1 MGLEIDRD
9 RFEAEDYR
17 RFEARLRHC
26 LDALRELLSQA
37 EFGVG
42 PPSIGAELEV
52 ALVDERARP
61 LPLNVEILHETLD
74 PRMTV
79 ELNRFNLEC
88 NLNHTDLAG
97 TPFAALR
104 SEFEG
109 ALDELRRA
117 AAVHAGRPVMV
128 GILPTVQERDLQPS
142 VMTDTA
148 RYRALAFALRE
159 ARHAPFDLDIAGE
172 DPLLTRCDGVTFE
185 GAATSLQIHLRVNP
199 ERFTDLFNAVQ
210 LATAPVLAAAGN
222 SPTFIGHRL
231 WHETRVALFK
241 QAVDDRDALAKRARR
256 QPRVGFGTG
265 WLVDGA
271 LELFDEALDLFPPLL
286 PLMSD
291 EDPRECMTAG
301 GVPEL
306 HELRLHQGTVWN
318 WNRPVYDP
326 AGGGHL
332 RIEMRALPSGPTVTD
347 MLTNAAFLI
356 GLAYGLETE
365 IVSATERIDFRAV
378 QTGFYRAA
386 QSGLEAEVAWADGL
400 LGVAAPE
407 GLVSARELL
416 PQLVDVA
423 RAGLAGQGVSSE
435 DSEPLLQVMVDRAA
449 SGQTGSVWQSRTLA
463 TLERQA
469 SREEALMGL
478 VERYVGLSA
487 SGQPVHQ
494 WPGVG

>member
-17 RFEARLRHC
+17 RFEARLGHC
-26 LDALRELLSQA
+26 LEALRELLSQPD
-37 EFGVG
+37 FGVG
-42 PPSIGAELEV
+42 DPSIGAELEV
-52 ALVDERARP
+52 ALVDESARP
-61 LPLNVEILHETLD
+61 LPLNVEILQETLD

-88 NLNHTDLAG
+88 NLRHTDLAG

-104 SEFEG
+104 VEFEG
-109 ALDELRRA
+109 ALEELRRA

-128 GILPTVQERDLQPS
+128 GILPTVQERDLHPS

-172 DPLLTRCDGVTFE
+172 DPLHTHCDGVTFE
-185 GAATSLQIHLRVNP
+185 GAATSLQIHLRVSP
-199 ERFTDLFNAVQ
+199 ERFTDLFNAIQ

-241 QAVDDRDALAKRARR
+241 QAVDDRDALARRAGR

-271 LELFDEALDLFPPLL
+271 VQLFDDALELFPPLL
-286 PLMSD
+286 PLMSE
-291 EDPRECMTAG
+291 EDPRACMAAG

-347 MLTNAAFLI
+347 MLANAAFLV
-356 GLAYGLETE
+356 GLAYVLEPE
-365 IVSATERIDFRAV
+365 IASAKDRIDFGAV
-378 QTGFYRAA
+378 ESGFYRAA
-386 QSGLEAEVAWADGL
+386 QSGLEAEVVWADGL
-400 LGVAAPE
+400 LGIAAP
-407 GLVSARELL
+407 GDVVSARELL
-416 PQLVDVA
+416 PQLA
-423 RAGLAGQGVSSE
+423 EGAQAGLVGQGVSSE
-435 DSEPLLQVMVDRAA
+435 DCEPLLRVIVDRAA
-449 SGQTGSVWQSRTLA
+449 SGQTGSVWQSRALA
-463 TLERQA
+463 ALEGEA

-487 SGQPVHQ
+487 SGEPVHQ
-494 WPGVG
+494 WSGVD